1 MQIAFLSHLSLG
13 DLGRI
18 LKFGSLFK
26 QASVIRKNCTVN
38 LRRRPTFRA
47 GFLLG
52 ACLLLIGCARNTFTV
67 SSLPPKFVAREVA
80 NFSTLDLTAYA
91 RPASSAHEIRSGDQL
106 ELTLNS
112 GIGGPDAVEKWNVGV
127 DDEGAANLP
136 TIGRVHLAG
145 LTQAQAEKSIA
156 QEGISRE
163 VYLTPAVD
171 VRVRQRQENQITVA
185 GAVEEPGLLKF
196 FESTLTL
203 ADVLVRSG
211 GLKPDASGTITINS
225 AISTSNEEVGDLLS
239 TVSSSQSSDA
249 VTVNLATTSAAELSA
264 IQVASGAHVSVEERP
279 EQFVLVTGVI
289 NDRPVKVPAGRSLR
303 LLDALGQA
311 GGPTYS
317 HWVSDRIDVIRR
329 VPGKNETV
337 RIKASIRK
345 AKKDDAENLLL
356 SPNDIVSVEENLLSF
371 TLSALGGMAGVTN
384 AARVATIP

>member
-1 MQIAFLSHLSLG
+1 M
-13 DLGRI
+13 
-18 LKFGSLFK
+18 
-26 QASVIRKNCTVN
+26 IRKNCTVN
-38 LRRRPTFRA
+38 LRRRPIFRA

-52 ACLLLIGCARNTFTV
+52 ACLLLTGCARNTFTV

-171 VRVRQRQENQITVA
+171 VRVGQRQENQITVG

-196 FESTLTL
+196 FEPTLTL